1 VSAPVERGKLSGFP
15 TKLFAAILLCYAL
28 FTSGTVRSYDGAVM
42 LAVTRSMV
50 LRGSFEVPDLPDC
63 KTGVDGKPYARYGIG
78 TSVAALPWFLAGQLV
93 ANLVSDELVSDDVVS
108 EFAVS
113 WFNPVITALSCVV
126 LYLLVVEMGLSA
138 PVAAGCALLYAF
150 GTGAF
155 VQMKDFNSEPLAG
168 LLLLAAV
175 YYLLALRKRPGW
187 RQAAVAGA
195 CVGGLLL
202 VRIAA
207 VVAVPVLLLELVWIA
222 LDSGQRG
229 RLVRWL
235 VAFIVP
241 IVAAVALIGVY
252 NYVRFGSPAEFGYP
266 PSVFTFQLWR
276 GLGMNLFSPA
286 AGIFLYAPIV
296 ILFPLGAVLLWRT
309 HPRATTLFALLFV
322 AFLGLYAVSASPT
335 GGHSAGNRFL
345 LVVMPY
351 LIIFVGVIGQKYQ
364 TRGWRV
370 ILVTLATI
378 SVLVQLPLVYTNVSY
393 YYARRTSQLELNQDQ
408 SSGRLTLTTDT
419 IAQRFARSLLVQS
432 WQIAAEVTHNALYR
446 GEWLRSLA
454 PRTTRG
460 ANAATLVAESRS
472 FHLPYLWWVLAYYY
486 GVPIWLATAMMAA
499 LIIANCLA
507 WMVLWRSWPDNG
519 SGQSRRALT

>member
-15 TKLFAAILLCYAL
+15 TKLFVAILLAYAL

-50 LRGSFEVPDLPDC
+50 LRGSFEVPDLPGC
-63 KTGVDGKPYARYGIG
+63 KVGVDGKRYGRYGIG
-78 TSVAALPWFLAGQLV
+78 TSLAALPWFLVGQLA
-93 ANLVSDELVSDDVVS
+93 ANLVSDDLISDDIVS

-113 WFNPVITALSCVV
+113 WLNPVITALSCAV
-126 LYLLVVEMGLSA
+126 LYLLAIEVGLSA
-138 PVAAGCALLYAF
+138 PVAAGCALIYAF

-175 YYLLALRKRPGW
+175 YYLLTLRKRPGW
-187 RQAAVAGA
+187 RQAAVVGA

-202 VRIAA
+202 VRMACLVI
-207 VVAVPVLLLELVWIA
+207 VPVLLLGLVWIA

-229 RLVRWL
+229 CLMRWL

-241 IVAAVALIGVY
+241 IVAAVALTGAY

-266 PSVFTFQLWR
+266 PSVLTFQLWR
-276 GLGMNLFSPA
+276 GLGTNLFSPE
-286 AGIFLYAPIV
+286 AGLFLYAPIV

-309 HPRATTLFALLFV
+309 GPRATTLFALLFII
-322 AFLGLYAVSASPT
+322 FLVLYAVSAFPT

-345 LVVMPY
+345 VVVTPY
-351 LIIFVGVIGQKYQ
+351 LVIFVGAIGQRYR
-364 TRGWRV
+364 TRRWRV
-370 ILVTLATI
+370 ILVTLVTI

-393 YYARRTSQLELNQDQ
+393 YYARRTSQFELDQDQ
-408 SSGRLTLTTDT
+408 SSSRPTLTTDT
-419 IAQRFARSLLVQS
+419 IGQRFAKSLLVQS
-432 WQIAAEVTHNALYR
+432 WPISAEVTHNALYQ
-446 GEWLRSLA
+446 GQWLRSLA
-454 PRTTRG
+454 PRTPPG
-460 ANAATLVAESRS
+460 ADAATLVAQSRS

-486 GVPIWLATAMMAA
+486 GVSAWVIWAVLAAVLGLNCWAAAA
-499 LIIANCLA
+499 L
-507 WMVLWRSWPDNG
+507 VRSWPEG
-519 SGQSRRALT
+519 ESAHSGE